1 MTSQPRETPNE
12 RTEDGTPAR
21 SLDRTDRERTPV
33 EVQHAVGDSSAPE
46 ASSDPSA
53 SSTLGGAGR
62 SCLKVAFIG
71 SHGVG
76 KTTLC
81 FELAAA
87 LKRRDLHV
95 DVVKEVARRCPLPI
109 NKETSLDAQAWI
121 LHTQM
126 AMEIETASRHEA
138 IVCDRAVLDNYAY
151 LVASCG
157 RQPEYHQLVRR
168 WTGTYA
174 AIFWVPILGGPRFD
188 GVRDTD
194 RRYQERIE
202 ELIAELADEF
212 HVPAMRLHETPRE
225 QWIEYVLAH
234 LPLESPQLPLF
245 GEDPA

>member
-1 MTSQPRETPNE
+1 MTTPTSKTPNE
-12 RTEDGTPAR
+12 RTPQEDAEAGT
-21 SLDRTDRERTPV
+21 L
-33 EVQHAVGDSSAPE
+33 
-46 ASSDPSA
+46 
-53 SSTLGGAGR
+53 LGRQAFG
-62 SCLKVAFIG
+62 CLKVAFIG

-109 NKETSLDAQAWI
+109 NKETSLEAQAWI

-126 AMEIETASRHEA
+126 AMEIEAASQHEA
-138 IVCDRAVLDNYAY
+138 IVCDRSVLDNYAY

-157 RQPEYHQLVRR
+157 RQPEYHALVRSWIR
-168 WTGTYA
+168 SYT
-174 AIFWVPILGGPRFD
+174 AIFWVPILDGPRFD

-202 ELIAELADEF
+202 ELITQLSEEF
-212 HVPAMRLHETPRE
+212 QVPAIQLHDTPRDR
-225 QWIEYVLAH
+225 WIERVLSA
-234 LPLESPQLPLF
+234 LPLDDVQLPLF
-245 GEDPA
+245 REDPS

>member
-1 MTSQPRETPNE
+1 MTSESTIRANE
-12 RTEDGTPAR
+12 RPAGDPPSEAVPFASPGDLAEP
-21 SLDRTDRERTPV
+21 SLF
-33 EVQHAVGDSSAPE
+33 
-46 ASSDPSA
+46 
-53 SSTLGGAGR
+53 GGSGR
-62 SCLKVAFIG
+62 GCLKVAFIG

-109 NKETSLDAQAWI
+109 NRETSLDAQAWI

-126 AMEIETASRHEA
+126 AMEIEAASRHEA

-157 RQPEYHQLVRR
+157 RQAEYHELVRR
-168 WTGTYA
+168 WTRTYA
-174 AIFWVPILGGPRFD
+174 AIFWVPIWGEPRFD

-202 ELIAELADEF
+202 ELIAELVMEF
-212 HVPAMRLHETPRE
+212 QVPAARLHETPRE
-225 QWIEYVLAH
+225 RWINDVLAR
-234 LPLESPQLPLF
+234 LPLSSPQLPLF
-245 GEDPA
+245 GEEAP

>member
-1 MTSQPRETPNE
+1 MAGRDTFRDCMSEMKPN
-12 RTEDGTPAR
+12 
-21 SLDRTDRERTPV
+21 DRTSPEED
-33 EVQHAVGDSSAPE
+33 APSE
-46 ASSDPSA
+46 T
-53 SSTLGGAGR
+53 TLGGRNAG
-62 SCLKVAFIG
+62 CLKVAFIG

-109 NKETSLDAQAWI
+109 NKETSLEAQAWI

-126 AMEIETASRHEA
+126 AMEIEAASLHEA
-138 IVCDRAVLDNYAY
+138 IVCDRSVLDNYAY

-157 RQPEYHQLVRR
+157 RQPEYHALVRS
-168 WTGTYA
+168 WIKSYS
-174 AIFWVPILGGPRFD
+174 AIFWVPILDGPRFD

-202 ELIAELADEF
+202 ELITQLSVEF
-212 HVPAMRLHETPRE
+212 VVPAIRLHETPRE
-225 QWIEYVLAH
+225 RWIQRVLTT
-234 LPLESPQLPLF
+234 LPIDDVQLPLF
-245 GEDPA
+245 REDPS

>member
-1 MTSQPRETPNE
+1 MAN
-12 RTEDGTPAR
+12 
-21 SLDRTDRERTPV
+21 DRTVAPDHLPGEP
-33 EVQHAVGDSSAPE
+33 DSA
-46 ASSDPSA
+46 ALPSG
-53 SSTLGGAGR
+53 LGAAGR
-62 SCLKVAFIG
+62 GCLKVAFIG

-126 AMEIETASRHEA
+126 AMEIEASSRHEA

-157 RQPEYHQLVRR
+157 RQPEYHELVRR
-168 WTGTYA
+168 WTRTYA
-174 AIFWVPILGGPRFD
+174 ALFWVPILGGPRFD

-202 ELIAELADEF
+202 ELIAELAEEF
-212 HVPAMRLHETPRE
+212 RVPAVRLHETPRE
-225 QWIEYVLAH
+225 QWIEYVLEQ

-245 GEDPA
+245 GEEPS